1 MHRAPTSSTSMLMSV
16 STTKFTFAWGGG
28 SGTGAGGGGG
38 LDPLAIPAAAR
49 SSASDMPCERRA
61 PKQRLRTK
69 SKPLRRAQ
77 AIAVCRAR
85 GGGRGGAPHVLSPI
99 LVLLTDIRHCMIVL
113 CNLPCLQIST
123 QDRTHI
129 GHTRTNHET
138 NTRTQTRGHTR
149 RHTPCRFCLTEESSP
164 ESGVFRFPERAGVLA
179 AHAKGA
185 DVGRSVKSSI
195 RRAKHGMHYT

>member
-1 MHRAPTSSTSMLMSV
+1 MAPMPWAFAVSCVTAIRFASPASASAWAMHRAPTSSTSMLMSV

-99 LVLLTDIRHCMIVL
+99 LCTPHRYPSLYDCTVQPPMFT
-113 CNLPCLQIST
+113 NLNPG
-123 QDRTHI
+123 QDTHRTHANKPRNE
-129 GHTRTNHET
+129 HTNAD
-138 NTRTQTRGHTR
+138 TRAHTK
-149 RHTPCRFCLTEESSP
+149 
-164 ESGVFRFPERAGVLA
+164 A
-179 AHAKGA
+179 
-185 DVGRSVKSSI
+185 
-195 RRAKHGMHYT
+195 YTMPLLPD